1 MNSQYPKI
9 LLESIAAQISVH
21 MQNKLIGHCLRI
33 DHVNPEVASEIMA
46 ELNSE
51 TRDFEVFILASQGSV
66 VSDSYSISEERA
78 INKRNLKEKSL
89 VLLVPN
95 NQAADSLDNSFNRIS
110 IAELIQKSIY
120 DFNEK
125 LDFDQVGIL
134 INQIRRLKTH
144 NIDQEDLAVFLGFI
158 CENPTIDTIGKEL
171 WRIGL
176 VPDLNNDHLID
187 YLTVNALC
195 VRALSKP
202 KKPTSGFTDRLSA
215 AGVRDSPFKD
225 FLQYFLE
232 SKSAIIALPNLWCKE
247 IIDKYA
253 GELTFENWPMVDT
266 VDVDLVDLRIDS
278 FREPDGKVKK
288 SSLLA
293 QSDEGNLF
301 CNVSEDKPARVKVTW
316 KTDPGRV
323 ISIASW
329 QVDLVPPSDL
339 RDESFEPVV
348 SMKVK
353 GSKRTATLAID
364 LNEADLNNLNRFVI
378 RVRAL
383 TLDGDAI
390 EFVAGGRAE
399 AESDEFDVLWSDT
412 ESRTLARKGNASSIC
427 EAVMHSVLSG
437 MDRPS
442 EEVNLNLSEGLIN
455 LKISDKRLYRIPI
468 SRTIAKLQDF
478 QLVNPNN
485 LYSYE
490 VRPSSMGEFNFDSI
504 KVNELNFSGSFV
516 EKRSALFKL
525 LAQRSPRHYIETA
538 SFDDEI
544 GSGIRSVAAAYKR
557 AIDNSDGAALEAL
570 LRVDTLNILA
580 SSNFG
585 EIQSVVLLPQHPMR
599 MLWVLEHDSLIREW
613 SMELSESESVSER
626 ASRLDPTAV
635 SRISP
640 ANYPFCVLSSDGE
653 FAHYFE
659 ELTHGSAL
667 YLVGSNIESEAATEF
682 VHSGLGIVR
691 DSTEQNVNSQHVGQ
705 RIHTYLRAM
714 GADST
719 VKILNHNPGEGK
731 LLADSLAQVFRNI
744 QGDDLEEMNVN
755 GSKWEVVTYSKESK
769 FSDPVHH
776 LHDLL
781 KVQTSLP
788 FANANHL
795 MPPMRLSIRNL
806 EKSISDP
813 DGANLSLVQNV
824 SSVEVCF
831 SNDQASRSSYLNG
844 LLTSVFSVN
853 MENDQEISWITK
865 PTLRGNNDLTA
876 THASFLAGISKN
888 ADYEMSAIGIRTSL
902 DADGIGELRALHE
915 RSDWVITS
923 DRYLGT
929 DLYGYADSSLLGR
942 SYLLDYTPDFIEGFS
957 NRLTVTTSHRSEL
970 RKVLEVGMKELGL
983 YALGSQS
990 LALDMLNVVSGR
1002 LALRLALSAD
1012 NRAREAV
1019 SLAALV
1025 SHLKSRGKLEGHIV
1039 IPVDAHPEI
1048 FGQALR
1054 LEDEGGRRCDLL
1066 LVKVTSKS
1074 FRIECIEVKS
1084 RQHAALPDD
1093 LAERIVQQLLDTEA
1107 LLKSRFFANDPVRVD
1122 AQLQR
1127 SVLCSLLH
1135 YYADRGLS
1143 NGIIRADEI
1152 ESLHKSI
1159 EKVED
1164 IDFFP
1169 EIILS
1174 GYVIALQDTGHFKE
1188 RYRNVPITVLT
1199 AAELEAAGFT
1209 TMVEA
1214 ETRSHVVESQEPAQ
1228 VSDSDFNSEEDDFGT
1243 SFSEITLA
1251 SPIALDSK
1259 SSSASIIEDQVN
1271 SPKSEKESVVNAM
1284 IENDYESVQHSIPA
1298 VSVSNVLPGSVEVL
1312 LGIDQSQ
1319 RPVVWNVSTKGSPHA
1334 FLIGIPGQGKSV
1346 STRNILSS
1354 FAKAGLPSLV
1364 FDFHGDMAANPPDG
1378 ASVLDVRGGLPFSPF
1393 ELRGIRK
1400 ADVNATALEVAEIVG
1415 YVCGMGDIQR
1425 MSIYKGLCR
1434 AYEARGWE
1442 NGIEGNGL
1450 PTLEEFADAVEA
1462 AETGAKGKNARD
1474 RIRPL
1479 TDFGLF
1485 ADETT
1490 GTFDPRGGG
1499 GGVIVDVSQ
1508 LPLESVQ
1515 LAASA
1520 FILRKVYREMFLWDQ
1535 DATLKLAIV
1544 LDEAHRL
1551 AKDRTLPK
1559 LMKEGRKYGVSV
1571 LVASQGV
1578 DDFHRDVLGNAGLK
1592 IVFRTNF
1599 PASKT
1604 VAGYLRGRAGQDL
1617 SKQIELL
1624 NVGEAYVSTPDSSQ
1638 AQKVQMHNGDI
1649 EK

>member
-1 MNSQYPKI
+1 MNSGYPE
-9 LLESIAAQISVH
+9 LLLNSLADQIGLL
-21 MQNKLIGHCLRI
+21 MQNKLPGHCLRI
-33 DHVNPEVASEIMA
+33 DHVNPDVATEILVEMRS
-46 ELNSE
+46 NK
-51 TRDFEVFILASQGSV
+51 RDFEIFILASQD
-66 VSDSYSISEERA
+66 DSKLGPDSISEQRA
-78 INKRNLKEKSL
+78 IKKRNLKESSL

-95 NQAADSLDNSFNRIS
+95 NQVADSLDNAFNRIS
-110 IAELIQKSIY
+110 IADLIQNSIHE
-120 DFNEK
+120 FHEK

-134 INQIRRLKTH
+134 INQIRRLKIH
-144 NIDQEDLAVFLGFI
+144 NIDQEDLAIFLGFI
-158 CENPTIDTIGKEL
+158 CENPTVDAIGKEL

-176 VPDLNNDHLID
+176 VPDLDNDHLID
-187 YLTVNALC
+187 FLNVNALC
-195 VRALSKP
+195 VRALSQP

-215 AGVRDSPFKD
+215 AGVRDGSFKD
-225 FLQYFLE
+225 FLQFFME
-232 SKSAIIALPNLWCKE
+232 SKASEIALPKIWCKE
-247 IIDKYA
+247 IFEKYS
-253 GELTFENWPMVDT
+253 GRLTFENWPMVDT

-278 FREPDGKVKK
+278 FREQDGKVKK
-288 SSLLA
+288 SSLLS
-293 QSDEGNLF
+293 QSSEGNLF
-301 CNVSEDKPARVKVTW
+301 CYVAEEKPAKVKVTW

-339 RDESFEPVV
+339 RDDSFEPTV
-348 SMKVK
+348 SMKVN
-353 GSKRTATLAID
+353 GSRRTATLTID
-364 LNEADLNNLNRFVI
+364 LNEADLSNLNRFVI

-383 TLDGDAI
+383 TIDGDAI
-390 EFVAGGRAE
+390 EFVGGGRAD
-399 AESDEFDVLWSDT
+399 AESDEFDVLWT
-412 ESRTLARKGNASSIC
+412 EEESRTLSRKGNAASIC
-427 EAVMHSVLSG
+427 DAVLHSVASG
-437 MDRPS
+437 IDKPS

-478 QLVNPNN
+478 QLEHPNN
-485 LYSYE
+485 LYSFE
-490 VRPSSMGEFNFDSI
+490 VQSSNYGEFDFDAI
-504 KVNELNFSGSFV
+504 KAVELSFTGSFLD
-516 EKRSALFKL
+516 KRAGLFKL
-525 LAQRSPRHYIETA
+525 LANRTPRHYIETA

-544 GSGIRSVAAAYKR
+544 SAGIRSLAAAYRR
-557 AIDNSDGAALEAL
+557 AIDNSDGEVLKSL
-570 LRVDTLNILA
+570 LRVDTLNIFA
-580 SSNFG
+580 DSEFS
-585 EIQSVVLLPQHPMR
+585 EVQSVVLLPHHPMR
-599 MLWVLEHDSLIREW
+599 MLWALEHDLLIREW
-613 SMELSESESVSER
+613 SDDLSESESISER
-626 ASRLDPTAV
+626 ASRLDPAAV

-640 ANYPFCVLSSDGE
+640 ANFPFCVLSASGE
-653 FAHYFE
+653 VAHYFE

-667 YLVGSNIESEAATEF
+667 YVVGANVESEVVSEF
-682 VHSGLGIVR
+682 AHRGLGIVR
-691 DSTEQNVNSQHVGQ
+691 DSMEQTTNSQQVGK
-705 RIHTYLRAM
+705 RILTYLRSM
-714 GADST
+714 GADSS
-719 VKILNHNPGEGK
+719 VKFLNHNPGEGK
-731 LLADSLAQVFRNI
+731 LLADSLARVFQNS
-744 QGDDLEEMNVN
+744 QSEDLEESTIN
-755 GSKWEVVTYSKESK
+755 GSKWEVVAYSKESK
-769 FSDPVHH
+769 FADPVHY

-781 KVQTSLP
+781 IEQTSRP
-788 FANANHL
+788 CANANHL
-795 MPPMRLSIRNL
+795 MPPMRLSVRNL
-806 EKSISDP
+806 DKSITDL
-813 DGANLSLVQNV
+813 DGANLSLVQNI

-831 SNDQASRSSYLNG
+831 TNDLVNRSPYLNG
-844 LLTSVFSVN
+844 LMTSVYSVSQESN
-853 MENDQEISWITK
+853 EEISWVTK
-865 PTLRGNNDLTA
+865 PTLKGNNDLTA
-876 THASFLAGISKN
+876 THASYLSGIAKN
-888 ADYEMSAIGIRTSL
+888 ADLEMSAIGIKTSL
-902 DADGIGELRALHE
+902 DSSGIGELRALHE

-923 DRYLGT
+923 DRFLGM

-990 LALDMLNVVSGR
+990 LALDMLNIVSGR

-1012 NRAREAV
+1012 NHAREAV

-1025 SHLKSRGKLEGHIV
+1025 SHLKSRGKLDGHII
-1039 IPVDAHPEI
+1039 IPIDAHPEI

-1084 RQHAALPDD
+1084 RQHAALPDE

-1127 SVLCSLLH
+1127 SILCSLLH
-1135 YYADRGLS
+1135 YYADRAHS
-1143 NGIIRADEI
+1143 NGIIQSDEI
-1152 ESLHKSI
+1152 ELLHKNI

-1164 IDFFP
+1164 PEFVP
-1169 EIILS
+1169 EIVLS
-1174 GYVIALQDTGHFKE
+1174 GFVIALQDSGHFKE

-1199 AAELEAAGFT
+1199 ATELEAAGFT

-1214 ETRSHVVESQEPAQ
+1214 ATRTNFIESNTLTQNAISNFESDEEDPGIGDSGVQVVPPKTPNSGSAIVSMSEELVGSSVIEEERIVNMMDEKPVES
-1228 VSDSDFNSEEDDFGT
+1228 
-1243 SFSEITLA
+1243 L
-1251 SPIALDSK
+1251 
-1259 SSSASIIEDQVN
+1259 
-1271 SPKSEKESVVNAM
+1271 
-1284 IENDYESVQHSIPA
+1284 QHSIPA
-1298 VSVSNVLPGSVEVL
+1298 VSVSHILPESVEVL
-1312 LGIDQSQ
+1312 LGTDQSQ
-1319 RPVVWNVSTKGSPHA
+1319 RPVIWNVSTKGSPHA

-1378 ASVLDVRGGLPFSPF
+1378 ATVLDVRGGLPFSPF
-1393 ELRGIRK
+1393 ELKGFRK

-1425 MSIYKGLCR
+1425 MSIYKGLCG
-1434 AYEARGWE
+1434 AYEARGWD
-1442 NGIEGNGL
+1442 NGKEGNGL
-1450 PTLEEFADAVEA
+1450 PTIEEFADAVEA
-1462 AETGAKGKNARD
+1462 VEAGAKGKNARD

-1485 ADETT
+1485 ADDIS

-1535 DATLKLAIV
+1535 NATLKLAIV

-1638 AQKVQMHNGDI
+1638 AQKVQMFNGDK
-1649 EK
+1649 E